1 MPPLRRGALRPVAAL
16 CLCASLATA
25 APPFVAAIDGEDTLS
40 VWFER
45 NGYAFQSSSDYLC
58 ERFQLLFF
66 GTAAPLSLDVLRYP
80 LPLNESEH
88 VVIHHLGDYD
98 EVAPGEI
105 ATWDTRGAQVG
116 DEFVVRLRD
125 DEGRVTYSEPGMV
138 VSPEDS
144 FPSRECTCV
153 KVSRGSRHSGV
164 PRTDQDSLARTR
176 SPRPRWTF
184 LGALLAFAGLAST
197 TLAVVAVVR
206 GNKLQHWLS
215 KARRIRVGDEGADTA
230 PSVLPSFRK
239 AAPRGVERSA
249 YQVVDP
255 TDGEERISVDEA
267 EFVGSPAEKT
277 AG

>member
-1 MPPLRRGALRPVAAL
+1 MRVG
-16 CLCASLATA
+16 CS

-45 NGYAFQSSSDYLC
+45 NGYAFHSSSDYLC

-144 FPSRECTCV
+144 FPSRECT
-153 KVSRGSRHSGV
+153 
-164 PRTDQDSLARTR
+164 
-176 SPRPRWTF
+176 PRPRWTF